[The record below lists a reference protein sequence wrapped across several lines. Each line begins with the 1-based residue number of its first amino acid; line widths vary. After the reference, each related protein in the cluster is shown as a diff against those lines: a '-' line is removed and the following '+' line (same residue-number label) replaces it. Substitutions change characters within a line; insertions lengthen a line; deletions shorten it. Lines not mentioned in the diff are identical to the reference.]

1 MFLAFKELTVL
12 LEIRTCSAVGK
23 ILTIIIKSEV
33 LITLL
38 DKTKYYWGSKS
49 LLIDLVREGFMERE
63 PSELDLN
70 GWFKYH

>member
-12 LEIRTCSAVGK
+12 LEIRTCNPVGK
-23 ILTIIIKSEV
+23 ILTILIKSEV

-49 LLIDLVREGFMERE
+49 LLIDLVKEDFMERE

>member
-49 LLIDLVREGFMERE
+49 LLIDLVREDFMERE

>member
-1 MFLAFKELTVL
+1 MT
-12 LEIRTCSAVGK
+12 
-23 ILTIIIKSEV
+23 ILIKSEV

-49 LLIDLVREGFMERE
+49 LLIDLVKEDFMERE